1 MQNYSRWRCWSPNVT
16 IHGPSGV
23 QTIEDAGAILGL
35 ISNIPSKDVLTER
48 LQICDRVRLIRAI
61 IFQVGG
67 VAAVY
72 EKHPFFFS
80 LLAKY
85 EALDGKLKGLRS
97 EEGWEWGFKYAALE

>member
-1 MQNYSRWRCWSPNVT
+1 MCKTILAGDAGHNVT

-48 LQICDRVRLIRAI
+48 LQIYDRVRLIRAI

-67 VAAVY
+67 VVAVY
-72 EKHPFFFS
+72 EKYPFFS

-85 EALDGKLKGLRS
+85 EALDGKLKGLGS
-97 EEGWEWGFKYAALE
+97 EEGWEWGVKYAALE